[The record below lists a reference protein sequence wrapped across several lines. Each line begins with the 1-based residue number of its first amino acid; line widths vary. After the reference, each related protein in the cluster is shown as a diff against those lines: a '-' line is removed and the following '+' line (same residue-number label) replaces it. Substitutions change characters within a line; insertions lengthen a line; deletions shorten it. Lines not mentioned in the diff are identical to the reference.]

1 MSAAAEIGRPE
12 AAKVASLH
20 AGMSEPEPQC
30 AHCGLPV
37 PAARLEPLCDPQF
50 CCDGC
55 RSVFAILHSAG
66 LTEYYRQRDPNDPR
80 GGSPQ
85 RSQRKFEELDEPAF
99 REAHTQAGPGGMLRC
114 EFFVEGVHCSACV
127 WLLER
132 LPRVIPAVLE
142 ARYDLT
148 RSVLRVSWD
157 PSCAPLSQVAR
168 ALDSLGYTP
177 HPTHST
183 TLATEQRK
191 GDRALLLRL
200 GIAGAAAGNVM
211 LMALALYSGEYAG
224 MAAEYATFFRWGSLA
239 IATPAVFWAG
249 NPFFRGGLASLRT
262 RTPHMDLPV
271 SLGLLAGYLGS
282 AVNTLRG
289 QGEVYFD
296 SLCTLIFLLLVGRY
310 LQRTHQ
316 RRSAKASD
324 LLSALSPT
332 TAYLVESGTPR
343 EVPASALQVGSIVE
357 VRPGERVTV
366 DGVICDG
373 SSALDTSLLTG
384 ESFPEEV
391 TVGDRVH
398 AGTTNLSSPV
408 RVRVESVGAET
419 RLGRL
424 MHSVET
430 TQRERAPIVRLAD
443 RVAGYFVLIILAIS
457 ALTLLIWWHLDP
469 SHAIDHTVALL
480 VVTCPCALGMA
491 TPLAVSA
498 ALRAAAHSG
507 ILFKGGEFIEE
518 LAHPGVIVFDKTGT
532 LTEGRLALTHFDGD
546 ESLKPLVRAVEATSG
561 HPIARAFQR
570 TIPESNLR
578 CEARQ
583 EYPGGVRARVEGRDI
598 LVGSQSFV
606 RAMLG
611 SLPVWCMTRA
621 QAHAAAGRTPVL
633 IAVDG
638 VVSALAAFADSVRA
652 DAATSLK
659 QLAELGFQFEV
670 LSGDEQSVV
679 DAVVG
684 ELRVPVLNATGGAS
698 PEAKLAAITT
708 LRAGG
713 QRVFMVGD
721 GVNDAAAMAAANV
734 GIAVHGGA
742 EACLSAADVFTT
754 RPGLETVA
762 LAAQGAKRTMR
773 VIRVGIGLSLA
784 YNLLGVGLAVAG
796 RLDPLWAAI
805 LMPLSSISVVT
816 AALRARTFTR
826 EAKP

>member
-1 MSAAAEIGRPE
+1 VSAAVEIGTPAPVRVCPP
-12 AAKVASLH
+12 
-20 AGMSEPEPQC
+20 PEPNC

-37 PAARLEPLCDPQF
+37 PAARLEPKRETQF

-55 RSVFAILHSAG
+55 ESVFAILHGAG
-66 LTEYYRQRDPNDPR
+66 LTEYYTQRGPSDARN
-80 GGSPQ
+80 GTPQ
-85 RSQRKFEELDEPAF
+85 RSKRKFEELDEPAF
-99 REAHTQAGPGGMLRC
+99 RQSRCQPQVGGALSC

-132 LPRVIPAVLE
+132 LPRVTPAVFE

-148 RSVLRVSWD
+148 RSVLQIVWD
-157 PSCAPLSQVAR
+157 PTLAPLSEVAR

-177 HPTHST
+177 HPTYST
-183 TLATEQRK
+183 TLAAEQRK

-239 IATPAVFWAG
+239 IATPAVFWGG
-249 NPFFRGGLASLRT
+249 NLFFRGGLASLRT

-316 RRSAKASD
+316 RRSAKASE
-324 LLSALSPT
+324 LLNALAPT
-332 TAYLVESGTPR
+332 TARLIEGEALR
-343 EVPASALQVGSIVE
+343 EVPASALRVGDIVE
-357 VRPGERVTV
+357 VREGERVTV
-366 DGVICDG
+366 DGVICNG
-373 SSALDTSLLTG
+373 GSALDTSLLTG

-391 TVGDRVH
+391 SVGDRVH
-398 AGTTNLSSPV
+398 AGTSNLSAPI
-408 RVRVESVGAET
+408 RVRVESVGSDT

-430 TQRERAPIVRLAD
+430 TQRERAPIVRFAD
-443 RVAGYFVLIILAIS
+443 RVAGYFVQVIVALA
-457 ALTLLIWWHLDP
+457 AFTLLVWSRLDA

-498 ALRAAAHSG
+498 ALRAAARCG
-507 ILFKGGEFIEE
+507 VLFKGGEFIEE
-518 LAHPGVIVFDKTGT
+518 LARPGIIVFDKTGT
-532 LTEGRLALTHFDGD
+532 LTEGRLALVSWSGD
-546 ESLKPLVRAVEATSG
+546 EALKPLVRAVEATSG

-570 TIPESNLR
+570 SIAGNDLR
-578 CEARQ
+578 CEAR
-583 EYPGGVRARVEGRDI
+583 EEHPGGVRARIAEPGRDARDV
-598 LVGSQSFV
+598 LVGSISFV
-606 RAMLG
+606 RAILG
-611 SLPVWCMTRA
+611 SLPIWAINLA

-633 IAVDG
+633 VAIDG
-638 VVSALAAFADSVRA
+638 EVSAIAAFADTIRA
-652 DAATSLK
+652 DAASSLK
-659 QLAELGFQFEV
+659 RLAELGFQFEV
-670 LSGDEQSVV
+670 LSGDDQRVV
-679 DAVVG
+679 DAVVA
-684 ELRVPVLNATGGAS
+684 ELGVPLLNATGGAS
-698 PEAKLAAITT
+698 PEAKLATISA
-708 LRAGG
+708 LRAQG

-734 GIAVHGGA
+734 GVAVHGGA

-762 LAAQGAKRTMR
+762 LAAEGSKRTMR
-773 VIRVGIGLSLA
+773 VIRIGIGLSLA
-784 YNLLGVGLAVAG
+784 YNALGIALAVTG
-796 RLDPLWAAI
+796 RLDPLWAAV

-816 AALRARTFTR
+816 AALRARTFTQSST
-826 EAKP
+826 P